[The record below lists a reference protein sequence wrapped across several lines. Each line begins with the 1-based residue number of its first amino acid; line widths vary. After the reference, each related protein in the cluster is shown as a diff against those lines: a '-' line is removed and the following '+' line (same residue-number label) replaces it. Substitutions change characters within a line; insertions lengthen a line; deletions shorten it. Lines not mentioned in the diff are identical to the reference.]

1 MGATHTLNPKRDDVV
16 KAVSD
21 LTDGKLAD
29 FVVEAVGKEETFNQ
43 CTKLTK
49 HSGSIVYFGVP
60 NKENEEGLM
69 RLKFLELFAK
79 EIEIIT
85 SVGPKPLEDYTIALD
100 WITQGRLDVR
110 PMLTHVWDFER
121 IQEAFELAF
130 DHPESD
136 GALKV
141 ILKF

>member
-1 MGATHTLNPKRDDVV
+1 MCIRD
-16 KAVSD
+16 
-21 LTDGKLAD
+21 
-29 FVVEAVGKEETFNQ
+29 
-43 CTKLTK
+43 
-49 HSGSIVYFGVP
+49 
-60 NKENEEGLM
+60 
-69 RLKFLELFAK
+69 R
-79 EIEIIT
+79 
-85 SVGPKPLEDYTIALD
+85 DYTIALD